1 MKICKLKL
9 KNLNSFR
16 EPVEIDFEKSPLDDA
31 SLVAITGPT
40 GAGKTTLLDA
50 ICIALYGKTPRL
62 TGQGSQNPKH
72 LISHGEKEGFAEVHF
87 IGLLNNRVL
96 RGCSCVMRTVRN

>member
-16 EPVEIDFEKSPLDDA
+16 ESVDIDFENPPLDDA

-40 GAGKTTLLDA
+40 GAGKTDVVRCDLRRTLREDTSLEWNW
-50 ICIALYGKTPRL
+50 
-62 TGQGSQNPKH
+62 QPKPEPPH
-72 LISHGEKEGFAEVHF
+72 
-87 IGLLNNRVL
+87 
-96 RGCSCVMRTVRN
+96 